1 MDFNRKTA
9 HIGIIGLGLI
19 GGSMAK
25 ALKKYTGHTVYGYD
39 IDDTVIKCALEA
51 GSIDRKIGAEELF
64 ACDLIFLGL
73 YPRQAVEF
81 VRKNI
86 DCFQPGSI
94 VIDLC
99 GVKQYLAENLS
110 EICTD
115 HQVLYIGGHPMA
127 GKERWG
133 FSSADA
139 DLFRGASMI
148 ITPDAQVPQELL
160 GQLEK
165 LFAEIGFGQTTVTTP
180 KAHDSMIAFTSQLA
194 HVVSSAYIKSP
205 RARQHEGFSAG
216 SYKDLTRVAKLN
228 PQMWAELFLENREC
242 LLDEIDTIQE
252 HLREYRDAIAAMDD
266 RRLYELLEEGRK
278 IKEALDQ

>member
-1 MDFNRKTA
+1 MEFNRKA
-9 HIGIIGLGLI
+9 ARIGIIGLGLI

-39 IDDTVIKCALEA
+39 IDDSVIKSAVEA
-51 GSIDRKIGAEELF
+51 GSIDRKISAEELS
-64 ACDLIFLGL
+64 ACDLILLGL

-86 DCFQPGSI
+86 DSFRPGSI

-99 GVKQYLAENLS
+99 GVKQYLTEALSGICAE
-110 EICTD
+110 
-115 HQVLYIGGHPMA
+115 HQITYIGGHPMA

-148 ITPDAQVPQELL
+148 ITPDVRVPQELL

-165 LFAEIGFGQTTVTTP
+165 LFAEIGFGRTTVTTS

-228 PQMWAELFLENREC
+228 SQMWTELFLENREC
-242 LLDEIDTIQE
+242 LLDEIDTIQK
-252 HLREYRDAIAAMDD
+252 HLQEYRDAIAAKDD

>member
-1 MDFNRKTA
+1 MNFEWKTA
-9 HIGIIGLGLI
+9 RIGIIGLGLI

-25 ALKKYTGHTVYGYD
+25 ALKKYTEHEVYGYD
-39 IDDTVIKCALEA
+39 IDDSVVQSALDA

-64 ACDLIFLGL
+64 ACDLLFLGL
-73 YPRQAVEF
+73 YPRQAVEY

-86 DCFQPGSI
+86 DGFRPGSI

-99 GVKQYLAENLS
+99 GVKQYLIENLS
-110 EICTD
+110 GICAD
-115 HQVLYIGGHPMA
+115 HQITYIGGHPMA

-139 DLFRGASMI
+139 DLFRNASMI
-148 ITPDAQVPQELL
+148 ITPDARVPQELL
-160 GQLEK
+160 GKLEE
-165 LFAEIGFGQTTVTTP
+165 LFIEIGFGCTTVTTP

-228 PQMWAELFLENREC
+228 PQMWTELFLENKDC

-252 HLREYRDAIAAMDD
+252 HLQEYRDAIAAKDD

>member
-1 MDFNRKTA
+1 MNFEWKTA
-9 HIGIIGLGLI
+9 RIGIIGLGLI

-25 ALKKYTGHTVYGYD
+25 ALKKYTEHEVYGYD
-39 IDDTVIKCALEA
+39 IDDSVVQSALDA
-51 GSIDRKIGAEELF
+51 GSIDRNIGAEELF
-64 ACDLIFLGL
+64 ACNLLFLGL

-86 DCFQPGSI
+86 ESFRPGSI

-99 GVKQYLAENLS
+99 GVKQYLIENLS
-110 EICTD
+110 GICAD
-115 HQVLYIGGHPMA
+115 HQITYIGGHPMA

-139 DLFRGASMI
+139 DLFHNASMI
-148 ITPDAQVPQELL
+148 ITPDARVPQELL
-160 GQLEK
+160 GKLEE
-165 LFAEIGFGQTTVTTP
+165 LFIEIGFGCTTVTTP

-228 PQMWAELFLENREC
+228 PQMWTELFLENRDC

-252 HLREYRDAIAAMDD
+252 HLQEYRDAIAASDD

>member
-1 MDFNRKTA
+1 MDFEWETA
-9 HIGIIGLGLI
+9 RIGIIGLGLI

-39 IDDTVIKCALEA
+39 VDDSVVQSALDT
-51 GSIDRKIGAEELF
+51 GSIDRKIGAEGLS
-64 ACDLIFLGL
+64 ACNLIFLGL
-73 YPRQAVEF
+73 YPRHAVEF
-81 VRKNI
+81 VKKNI
-86 DCFQPGSI
+86 DSFRQGSI

-99 GVKQYLAENLS
+99 GVKQYLTENLS
-110 EICTD
+110 GICAD
-115 HQVLYIGGHPMA
+115 HQITYIGGHPMA

-139 DLFRGASMI
+139 DLFCRASMI
-148 ITPDAQVPQELL
+148 ITPDTMVPQELL
-160 GQLEK
+160 SQLEK
-165 LFAEIGFGQTTVTTP
+165 LFAQIGFGRMTVTTP
-180 KAHDSMIAFTSQLA
+180 QAHDSMIAFTSQLA

-228 PQMWAELFLENREC
+228 PQMWTELFLENREC

-252 HLREYRDAIAAMDD
+252 HLREYRDAIAAKDD
-266 RRLYELLEEGRK
+266 RRLYALLEEGRK